1 MRVLGIDPGT
11 IHLGYGVIEV
21 NGAGLKLV
29 DCGVVN
35 LSARTAI
42 EQRLAVLYR
51 ELTNVI
57 SKHKPEEVAVEEP
70 FVHQNVRTALAIGRA
85 EAIALVAAA
94 GKDLPVFRYP
104 PAQVK
109 QRVTA
114 FGAADKSRV
123 QQMVKVHLGMK
134 ELPEPADA
142 SDALAVA
149 ICHVREQRLAR
160 LLAGRGGRK
169 LDRNKLSRRT
179 VGLALARKQGKLKSG
194 VRK

>member
-1 MRVLGIDPGT
+1 
-11 IHLGYGVIEV
+11 
-21 NGAGLKLV
+21 
-29 DCGVVN
+29 
-35 LSARTAI
+35 
-42 EQRLAVLYR
+42 
-51 ELTNVI
+51 
-57 SKHKPEEVAVEEP
+57 
-70 FVHQNVRTALAIGRA
+70 
-85 EAIALVAAA
+85 
-94 GKDLPVFRYP
+94 
-104 PAQVK
+104 
-109 QRVTA
+109 
-114 FGAADKSRV
+114 
-123 QQMVKVHLGMK
+123 MVKVHLGMK